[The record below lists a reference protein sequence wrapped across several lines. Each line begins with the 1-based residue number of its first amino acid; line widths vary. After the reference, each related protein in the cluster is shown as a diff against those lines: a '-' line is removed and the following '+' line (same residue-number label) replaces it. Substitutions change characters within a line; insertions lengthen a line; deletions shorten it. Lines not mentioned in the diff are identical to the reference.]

1 MERVPRLL
9 SAPFQRTVFLFCAL
23 ALVLLMVAPTRR
35 FLLPGSLG
43 TPACLAANA
52 FGFHL
57 LGLGMVLQVLT
68 PSVERQGSYMYGLPW
83 PIWIVQSVGMLA
95 ALCSVCFLAR
105 LFQGRP
111 RAVAPWFI
119 GFVLTVYVAWLWHW
133 RLLGYWF

>member
-9 SAPFQRTVFLFCAL
+9 WAPIQRAVFLFCAL

-57 LGLGMVLQVLT
+57 VGLGMVLQVLT
-68 PSVERQGSYMYGLPW
+68 PSVERQG
-83 PIWIVQSVGMLA
+83 
-95 ALCSVCFLAR
+95 C
-105 LFQGRP
+105 
-111 RAVAPWFI
+111 
-119 GFVLTVYVAWLWHW
+119 
-133 RLLGYWF
+133 